1 MKKVVF
7 LFLISLVVLFS
18 ADLYE
23 DLEKKVDKYNEN
35 VGKVPAIFKKIFA
48 NQRVNSYI
56 SMNDGSELIIGV
68 VIDNNMNNMR
78 IIEFTKGGI
87 KNPTLIVRTDEKTV
101 NDIMNSDSPGK
112 DAVKALEDGSI
123 KIEAV
128 GFVNKIKFVFVR
140 FSIKL
145 LKLFGKL

>member
-1 MKKVVF
+1 MKKIA
-7 LFLISLVVLFS
+7 LLLLISLVVFSS
-18 ADLYE
+18 ADLYK

-48 NQRVNSYI
+48 NQRVNAYI

-68 VIDNNMNNMR
+68 VIGNNMR
-78 IIEFTKGGI
+78 ITEFTKGGI

-112 DAVKALEDGSI
+112 DAVKALEDGRI

-128 GFVNKIKFVFVR
+128 GFVNKIKFVFVK

-145 LKLFGKL
+145 LKLFGRL